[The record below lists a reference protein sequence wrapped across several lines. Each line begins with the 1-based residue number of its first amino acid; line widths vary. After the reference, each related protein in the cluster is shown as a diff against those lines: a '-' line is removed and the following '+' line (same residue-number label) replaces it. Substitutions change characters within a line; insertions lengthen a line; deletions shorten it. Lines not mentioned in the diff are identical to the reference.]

1 MQNKFRFSWTPAIGV
16 FVLGWLIWTS
26 AQPSRATA
34 NPAPRSQQATDPLFS
49 VPFAEPA
56 GPNTWLLG
64 QVYGNSTGAFVRR
77 REWYGAGQGIHFG
90 IDFGAACGTRIV
102 AIGDGTVLKVDAREH
117 GSLPH
122 NLLIA
127 HPNGYVSLYGH
138 LLERPKL
145 SVGQTVK
152 RGEVIALT
160 GDPDLTCTSRPHLHL
175 EIRDRSLGRALN
187 AHKLIDADW
196 DALSLTGSFG
206 RGFQRD
212 LDDPRKWQT
221 LWDQPDIRFGGP
233 LINEFEHTWP
243 QDWR

>member
-1 MQNKFRFSWTPAIGV
+1 MATV
-16 FVLGWLIWTS
+16 S
-26 AQPSRATA
+26 AHLCGDENGTRQ
-34 NPAPRSQQATDPLFS
+34 
-49 VPFAEPA
+49 
-56 GPNTWLLG
+56 
-64 QVYGNSTGAFVRR
+64 
-77 REWYGAGQGIHFG
+77 GQGIHFG
-90 IDFGAACGTRIV
+90 IDFSARCGTPIV
-102 AIGDGTVLKVDAREH
+102 AIGDGKVLKVDAREH

-145 SVGQTVK
+145 SVGQIVK
-152 RGEVIALT
+152 KGEQIGLT
-160 GDPDLTCTSRPHLHL
+160 GDPDVTCTSRPHLHL

-196 DALSLTGSFG
+196 DALALTGSFG

-212 LDDPRKWQT
+212 LDNPRKWQT

-233 LINEFEHTWP
+233 LINEFEQTWP

>member
-1 MQNKFRFSWTPAIGV
+1 MQVKPVYPRSWTLSVSLLTILAIIG
-16 FVLGWLIWTS
+16 LIGI
-26 AQPSRATA
+26 QPT
-34 NPAPRSQQATDPLFS
+34 QAAHPTQKNDVLFS
-49 VPFAEPA
+49 LPFADPP
-56 GPNTWLLG
+56 GPGTWLLG
-64 QVYGNSTGAFVRR
+64 QVYGNSVGAFVRR
-77 REWYGAGQGIHFG
+77 REWYQAGQGIHFG
-90 IDFGAACGTRIV
+90 IDFSARCGTPIV
-102 AIGDGTVLKVDAREH
+102 AIGDGKVLKVDTREH

-145 SVGQTVK
+145 SVGQIVK
-152 RGEVIALT
+152 KGEQIGLT
-160 GDPDLTCTSRPHLHL
+160 GDPDVTCTSRPHLHL

-196 DALSLTGSFG
+196 DALALTGSFG

-212 LDDPRKWQT
+212 LDNPRKWQT

-233 LINEFEHTWP
+233 LVNEFEQTWP